1 MTGDGILKTGTDTIT
16 VHTAS
21 DHHGGGADITT
32 RSTVHTGVHGI
43 TTLAECTD
51 TMTLGT
57 TETHGTTA
65 ECTATMTTTDSTAL
79 GDTTHG
85 TTADTTET
93 TTQDTGEDITE
104 AGTAGMILGTIT
116 TTVGITLTTYTA
128 LHT

>member
-1 MTGDGILKTGTDTIT
+1 MKTDTDTST

-21 DHHGGGADITT
+21 VHHGGGADITV
-32 RSTVHTGVHGI
+32 RSTAHTAALTGVHGI
-43 TTLAECTD
+43 TTLADITD

-57 TETHGTTA
+57 TA
-65 ECTATMTTTDSTAL
+65 ECMATMTITDSTVL

-93 TTQDTGEDITE
+93 TTPDTGEDITE

>member
-1 MTGDGILKTGTDTIT
+1 MKTLTTGDGILKTGTDTIT

-21 DHHGGGADITT
+21 DHHGGGADITA
-32 RSTVHTGVHGI
+32 RSTVHTAVHTGVHGI

-51 TMTLGT
+51 TMILGT
-57 TETHGTTA
+57 TE
-65 ECTATMTTTDSTAL
+65 
-79 GDTTHG
+79 THG